1 MPVLKADELLRSGPN
16 GRTVRAIAGPV
27 ALTLGSFDG
36 VHLGHQALVRHVAG
50 VARARGWASVV
61 VTFWP
66 HPVKVLRPEVP
77 LRLLCTLE
85 ERTRRLLDCS
95 ADYVVVWPFTPELSR
110 LPGRA
115 FLELL
120 RTALDLR
127 YIVVGPTFH
136 MGHRRDTDAARLRE
150 LGQELGFT
158 VEIISPLEVA
168 GDRVSSTRIREVLA
182 QGNVWLAAQLLG
194 RPYAVS
200 GTVVHGDHRG
210 RLLGVPT
217 ANLRIPEKLVVPK
230 NGIYATLVEIL
241 DDQGDAPAGPYPAA
255 TNVGDNPTFPNQ
267 YRRIESHLLDY
278 DGDLYGRPLRVHFI
292 ERLRDEVRFESV
304 EALVAQMQRD
314 LQQAREILARLDYHG
329 PPRCRPR
336 PDQK

>member
-1 MPVLKADELLRSGPN
+1 MPVLKADELLRSGLD
-16 GRTVRAIAGPV
+16 GRTIRAINGPV

-36 VHLGHQALVRHVAG
+36 VHIGHQALVRHVVG

-85 ERTRRLLDCS
+85 ERTRRLLDCG
-95 ADYVVVWPFTPELSR
+95 ADYVVVWPFTLELSR

-120 RTALDLR
+120 RTTLDLR
-127 YIVVGPTFH
+127 YIAVGPTFH
-136 MGHRRDTDAARLRE
+136 MGHHRDTDAGRLRE

-158 VEIISPLEVA
+158 VEIIPPLEVA

-182 QGNVWLAAQLLG
+182 QGDVRLAAQLLG
-194 RPYAVS
+194 RPYTLS

-217 ANLRIPEKLVVPK
+217 ANLRMPEKLVVPK
-230 NGIYATLVEIL
+230 NGIYATLVEVL
-241 DDQGDAPAGPYPAA
+241 DDQGNVLAGPYPAA
-255 TNVGDNPTFPNQ
+255 TNVGDNPTFANQ

-278 DGDLYGRPLRVHFI
+278 NGDLYGRTLRVHFI
-292 ERLRDEVRFESV
+292 KRLRDELRFESV
-304 EALVAQMQRD
+304 DALVAQMQRD
-314 LQQAREILARLDYHG
+314 LQQAREILDRRDYHG
-329 PPRCRPR
+329 PSRCRPR
-336 PDQK
+336 TDPQ

>member
-1 MPVLKADELLRSGPN
+1 MPVLKADELWHPGPD
-16 GRTVRAIAGPV
+16 GRPGRAIAGPV

-66 HPVKVLRPEVP
+66 HPVKVLRPEIP

-85 ERTRRLLDCS
+85 ERTRRLLECG
-95 ADYVVVWPFTPELSR
+95 ADYVVVWPFTLELSQ

-127 YIVVGPTFH
+127 YIAVGPTFH
-136 MGHRRDTDAARLRE
+136 MGHRRDTDAARLVE
-150 LGQELGFT
+150 LGQELGFS
-158 VEIISPLEVA
+158 VEIIPPLEVA

-182 QGNVWLAAQLLG
+182 QGAVRLAAQLLG
-194 RPYAVS
+194 RPYAIS

-217 ANLRIPEKLVVPK
+217 ANLRMPEKLVVPK

-241 DDQGDAPAGPYPAA
+241 DDQGNVLAGPYPAA
-255 TNVGDNPTFPNQ
+255 TNVGDNPTFANQ
-267 YRRIESHLLDY
+267 YRRIESHLLDF
-278 DGDLYGRPLRVHFI
+278 DGDLYGRTLRVSFI

-304 EALVAQMQRD
+304 EVLVAQMQRD
-314 LQQAREILARLDYHG
+314 LQQAREILDKLGYRGLA
-329 PPRCRPR
+329 RCRPR
-336 PDQK
+336 TDPQ